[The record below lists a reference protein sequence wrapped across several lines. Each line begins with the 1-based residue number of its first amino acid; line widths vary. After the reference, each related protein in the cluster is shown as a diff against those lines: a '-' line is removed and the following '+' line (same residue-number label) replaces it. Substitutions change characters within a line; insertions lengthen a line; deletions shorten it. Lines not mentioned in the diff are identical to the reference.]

1 MALSIAEALAKLADL
16 TPAELADLQRQL
28 NDAFTAA
35 DDADDV
41 DTMATLADQFDAVKA
56 RIATPP
62 APPPVTAPVADAKPA
77 EPVVEPVAEAKPVE
91 PVVETPAAA
100 TEVTTTAPETINV
113 PAAEATT
120 SNTVTETTAPAA
132 EVTSITPETPAA
144 AEVQEGLPVA
154 ASASTTVTVP
164 TGAEPV
170 VASAAPN
177 RVYAG
182 HGISGFTAGTEIT
195 DPKEFGEAL
204 ATRINSLMRLNGG
217 DGEQIVV
224 ASVKAP
230 APDDRT
236 LTMGDPL
243 GNGDKIRA
251 VIDPDALVQNAGV
264 DAMVASGGCCAPLV
278 TKYDLWDNGGDTS
291 RPVRDALAGFRAD
304 RGGIR
309 FFAGPELAD
318 VQGALGFWTC
328 ADDAAADAGNPATW
342 KVCARIN
349 CPPEQTA
356 ELQAITMCLTFGV
369 LQTRIFPELA
379 VANNKLLQIAH
390 ARLADSALLA
400 QIKAGSTAVTD
411 GGTAWGAVRDIM
423 SALSRASMYYRD
435 RYRLKSAPLRA
446 IFPSW
451 ILELMR
457 TELMIGPDWGRDFG
471 RHYGVSEDEMRTF
484 FATRNINVTFTQDS
498 SAPATLGGGFFP
510 AITGAA
516 LPTFPTTVQWALYPE
531 GAWLF
536 LDGGQLDLGIVRDS
550 TLVRTNDY
558 MEFSESF
565 EAAAHIGGES
575 LWVTST
581 VSVSG
586 QYPTAV

>member
-1 MALSIAEALAKLADL
+1 MALSIAEAFAKLTEL
-16 TPAELADLQRQL
+16 TPAELADLRRQL

-41 DTMATLADQFDAVKA
+41 DAMATLADQFDAVRA
-56 RIATPP
+56 RIAEPS
-62 APPPVTAPVADAKPA
+62 APPPVAEPVVDAKPA
-77 EPVVEPVAEAKPVE
+77 EPVAEAKPE
-91 PVVETPAAA
+91 PVIEAPAAV
-100 TEVTTTAPETINV
+100 TEVTTTVPETINV
-113 PAAEATT
+113 PATEATT
-120 SNTVTETTAPAA
+120 SNPVTETTAPAA

-164 TGAEPV
+164 PGAEPI
-170 VASAAPN
+170 VASTATN

-195 DPKEFGEAL
+195 DFATFGEAL

-230 APDDRT
+230 APEDRT

-251 VIDPDALVQNAGV
+251 VIDPDALVQQAGV

-328 ADDAAADAGNPATW
+328 SDDAASDAGNPATW

-411 GGTAWGAVRDIM
+411 GGQPWGAVRDLM
-423 SALSRASMYYRD
+423 HALSRASMYYRD
-435 RYRLKSAPLRA
+435 RYRLRTAPLRA

-457 TELMIGPDWGRDFG
+457 TELMVGPDWGRDFG
-471 RHYGVSEDEMRTF
+471 KHYGVSEDEMRTF

-510 AITGAA
+510 AISGAA
-516 LPTFPTTVQWALYPE
+516 LPAFPGTVQWALYPE

-581 VSVSG
+581 VNVSG
-586 QYPTAV
+586 TYPAAV

>member
-1 MALSIAEALAKLADL
+1 MAVDIAATYARLAEL
-16 TPAELADLQRQL
+16 TPAELAELQTAL
-28 NDAFTAA
+28 GDAFTAA
-35 DDADDV
+35 DTADDV
-41 DTMATLADQFDAVKA
+41 DGMAALVDQFDAVKL
-56 RIATPP
+56 RIANPTPP
-62 APPPVTAPVADAKPA
+62 PANVTEVVAPVVTPAAVDPVPEAPAPA
-77 EPVVEPVAEAKPVE
+77 EPVAEPPTLVEPVAAPVDPVVPE
-91 PVVETPAAA
+91 SVAVVETP
-100 TEVTTTAPETINV
+100 
-113 PAAEATT
+113 
-120 SNTVTETTAPAA
+120 APAA
-132 EVTSITPETPAA
+132 EVTSITPEAPAA

-154 ASASTTVTVP
+154 ASATTSTTVAVP
-164 TGAEPV
+164 RGAEPV
-170 VASAAPN
+170 PTDGPESHVF
-177 RVYAG
+177 AG
-182 HGISGFTAGTEIT
+182 HGINGFTAGAEIT
-195 DPKEFGEAL
+195 DFKAFGNAL
-204 ATRINSLMRLNGG
+204 STRINSLLRLNGG
-217 DGEQIVV
+217 DGEQVV
-224 ASVKAP
+224 IASIKTP
-230 APDDRT
+230 APEDRT
-236 LTMGDPL
+236 LSMGDSL

-251 VIDPDALVQNAGV
+251 VTDPDALVEGGGINAL
-264 DAMVASGGCCAPLV
+264 VASGGCCAPLV

-291 RPVRDALAGFRAD
+291 RPVRDSLAGFRAD

-309 FFAGPELAD
+309 FYAGPELAD

-328 ADDAAADAGNPATW
+328 ADDLAADAATPATW

-379 VANNKLLQIAH
+379 VANNKLLLIAQ

-411 GGTAWGAVRDIM
+411 GGTAWGAVRDLM

-451 ILELMR
+451 ILEVMR
-457 TELMIGPDWGRDFG
+457 SELSTGPDWGRDFG
-471 RHYGVSEDEMRTF
+471 RHYGVSEDEMRSF

-510 AITGAA
+510 AISGAA
-516 LPTFPTTVQWALYPE
+516 LPVFPTSVQWALFPE

-550 TLVRTNDY
+550 TLVRVNDY
-558 MEFSESF
+558 MQFSETF

-581 VSVSG
+581 INVSG
-586 QYPTAV
+586 TYPAAV

>member
-1 MALSIAEALAKLADL
+1 MALDIAATYARLAEL
-16 TPAELADLQRQL
+16 TPAELASLSQAL
-28 NDAFTAA
+28 NDAFIAA
-35 DDADDV
+35 DADDDV
-41 DTMATLADQFDAVKA
+41 DIAKLEEIATQFDAVRA
-56 RIATPP
+56 RIAEP
-62 APPPVTAPVADAKPA
+62 APPPPVAEPVTPAAPAAAAEPEKPA
-77 EPVVEPVAEAKPVE
+77 EPVTEVPPVVEPAVEVPAEPVAVAE
-91 PVVETPAAA
+91 PV
-100 TEVTTTAPETINV
+100 TAPET
-113 PAAEATT
+113 P
-120 SNTVTETTAPAA
+120 APAA
-132 EVTSITPETPAA
+132 EVTTITPEAPAA

-154 ASASTTVTVP
+154 ASASTTVAVP
-164 TGAEPV
+164 RGAEPV
-170 VASAAPN
+170 VASGPSN
-177 RVYAG
+177 HVFAG
-182 HGISGFTAGTEIT
+182 HGINGFTAGEEIA
-195 DPKEFGEAL
+195 DGKKFGEAL
-204 ATRINSLMRLNGG
+204 ATRINSLLRLNGG
-217 DGEQIVV
+217 DGEQVV
-224 ASVKAP
+224 IASIKAP

-236 LTMGDPL
+236 LSMGDAL

-251 VIDPDALVQNAGV
+251 VIDQ
-264 DAMVASGGCCAPLV
+264 DAMVEGNGANALVASGGCCAPLV

-291 RPVRDALAGFRAD
+291 RPVKDSLAGFRAD

-309 FFAGPELAD
+309 FFAGPVLAD
-318 VQGALGFWTC
+318 LEGAVGFWTC
-328 ADDAAADAGNPATW
+328 TDDANADAATPSTW

-356 ELQAITMCLTFGV
+356 ELQAVTMCLTFGV

-379 VANNKLLQIAH
+379 VANNKMLLVAQARIAD
-390 ARLADSALLA
+390 AALLA

-411 GGTAWGAVRDIM
+411 GGTPWGAVRDLM
-423 SALSRASMYYRD
+423 NSLSRASMYYRD
-435 RYRLKSAPLRA
+435 RYRIKTAPLRA

-451 ILELMR
+451 VLELMR
-457 TELMIGPDWGRDFG
+457 TELMTGPDWGRDFS
-471 RHYGVSEDEMRTF
+471 RHYGVSEDEVRSF
-484 FATRNINVTFTQDS
+484 FASRNINVTFTQDS

-510 AITGAA
+510 AISGAA
-516 LPTFPTTVQWALYPE
+516 LPAFPTTVQWALFPE

-558 MEFSESF
+558 MQFSETF